1 MSPTPPLT
9 GPCSSG
15 AGPCPGNGSSST
27 APAAASGWPPCS
39 WPGPVA
45 SPSSAPPALPKA
57 AAWPTEQGA
66 HHVLDHH
73 REGYLQEALRL
84 TEDRGVD
91 LICELLAD
99 VNLDRDLEILAT
111 RGRVVVIGSR
121 GTVTI
126 DPRRTMMQ
134 ESDIRG
140 MTVFGATDQEFKE
153 IHAAVGAGLANG
165 TLKPVVG
172 RELPLAEA
180 AQAHRDIMEKKAYGK
195 IVLIP

>member
-1 MSPTPPLT
+1 MSPTLPLT

-15 AGPCPGNGSSST
+15 AWPCPGNGPHPWRQRRRRGGRRET
-27 APAAASGWPPCS
+27 ARARGLTVIGTAGTDEGRRLAQ
-39 WPGPVA
+39 
-45 SPSSAPPALPKA
+45 
-57 AAWPTEQGA
+57 EQGA
-66 HHVLDHH
+66 HDVLDHY
-73 REGYLQEALRL
+73 RKGYLQEAKHL
-84 TEDRGVD
+84 TQDRGVD
-91 LICELLAD
+91 LICELLAN

-140 MTVFGATDQEFKE
+140 MTDRAPPTRSLGRSSHDQDKM
-153 IHAAVGAGLANG
+153 ANG

-172 RELPLAEA
+172 RELPLAAA

-195 IVLIP
+195 IILVP